1 MKSTNI
7 KNRNTMKRK
16 KYETPSMKQYDI
28 QPTRILAG
36 SNEPGTGKDGDDGG
50 YASIF
55 HPSADDIMA

>member
-1 MKSTNI
+1 
-7 KNRNTMKRK
+7 
-16 KYETPSMKQYDI
+16 MKQYDI

-36 SNEPGTGKDGDDGG
+36 SNEPGIGKDGNEGG

>member
-1 MKSTNI
+1 
-7 KNRNTMKRK
+7 MKRK

-36 SNEPGTGKDGDDGG
+36 SNPGSGKDGNEGG

-55 HPSADDIMA
+55 HPSADGIMA

>member
-1 MKSTNI
+1 MK
-7 KNRNTMKRK
+7 KK

-28 QPTRILAG
+28 MPTRILAG
-36 SNEPGTGKDGDDGG
+36 SNEPGSGKDGNEGG

>member
-16 KYETPSMKQYDI
+16 KYETPLMKQYDI
-28 QPTRILAG
+28 MPTRILAG
-36 SNEPGTGKDGDDGG
+36 SNPGSGKDGDKGG
-50 YASIF
+50 YAGIF

>member
-1 MKSTNI
+1 MK
-7 KNRNTMKRK
+7 KK

-36 SNEPGTGKDGDDGG
+36 SSEPGTGKDGDDGG

-55 HPSADDIMA
+55 HPSADDIIA

>member
-1 MKSTNI
+1 
-7 KNRNTMKRK
+7 
-16 KYETPSMKQYDI
+16 MKQYDI

-36 SNEPGTGKDGDDGG
+36 SNDPGSGKDGNEGG